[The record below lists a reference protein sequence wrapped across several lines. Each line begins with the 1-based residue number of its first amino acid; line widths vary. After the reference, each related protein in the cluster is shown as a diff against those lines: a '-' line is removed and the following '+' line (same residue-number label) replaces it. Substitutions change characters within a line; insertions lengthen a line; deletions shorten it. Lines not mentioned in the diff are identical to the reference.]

1 MRILSVHNFYQQPGG
16 EDAVFA
22 AEAALLA
29 GHGHQVRQY
38 TRSNAEIGP
47 KAGLATAIGTVWSRE
62 ACEDL
67 RAAVHFGRPEV
78 CHIHNFFPLVSPAV
92 YRAVRGEGA
101 RVVQTLHN
109 YRLLCPGASLFRD
122 GRVCESCLGKWMP
135 WRGVEHAC
143 YRDSRLASGSVAAML
158 ALHHALGTWQEEV
171 DCYIALT
178 EFARRKFI
186 EGGLPE
192 DRIVVKPNFV
202 DPDPGV
208 GDGGGG
214 FVLFAGRLAV
224 EKDAATLIRA
234 AARLGGRIQV
244 KIAGDGPERE
254 RLVEMARGLGHVEF
268 LGRQPAPEVRSLMKQ
283 AALLVVPSAWF
294 EGFPMVI
301 AEAFATGLPVV
312 ASRLGALAEI
322 VADGRTGRLF
332 EAGDDEEL
340 AAVIERLLADANA
353 LGEMRRQARA
363 EYEARYTAERNYGQ
377 LMAIYDRVTWRNN

>member
-1 MRILSVHNFYQQPGG
+1 MRILSVHNYYQQPGG

-22 AEAALLA
+22 AETALLT

-47 KAGLATAIGTVWSRE
+47 RAGLVTAIGTVWSRD

-92 YRAVRGEGA
+92 YQAVRAGGA

-122 GRVCESCLGKWMP
+122 GKVCESCLGKRVP

-186 EGGLPE
+186 AGGLPE
-192 DRIVVKPNFV
+192 ERIVVKPNFV
-202 DPDPGV
+202 DPDPGA
-208 GDGGGG
+208 GDGCGG
-214 FVLFAGRLAV
+214 FVLFAGRLSA
-224 EKDAATLIRA
+224 EKDPATLIRA
-234 AARLGGRIQV
+234 AARLGARLPV

-254 RLVEMARGLGHVEF
+254 RLMEMAHGLEHVEF
-268 LGRQPAPEVRSLMKQ
+268 LGRQPAPEMLALMQQ

-301 AEAFATGLPVV
+301 AEAFAAGLPVV

-322 VADGRTGRLF
+322 VDHGRTGRLF
-332 EAGDDEEL
+332 EAGNDEDL
-340 AAVIERLLADANA
+340 AAAIEGLLRDPAA

-377 LMAIYDRVTWRNN
+377 LMGIYDRVTWRN